1 MPDLRKSDLETLR
14 KVLSVYHPKWARTLS
29 PGKSLP
35 IHQQNNMQK
44 YLDGVSRGLDLFVP
58 ASNPAF
64 GVSERGGDAVVAY
77 FRRPGRVGQRP
88 SYVMIDV
95 SGFTKLLTFLTDRFG
110 KQEAGDIM
118 NMSILNRYCLNRMG
132 TLIACYGRAGV
143 SEDSQPSADALK
155 SAIAFR
161 SILGTITLEVRQE
174 LSRKLAGKPHQD
186 QIRKFIRGL
195 EIKASAGVVQ
205 GRSHGRSEFYG
216 TVSQSRITWGRSARH
231 LAGSEKVGGSDDK
244 VHERLAE
251 VKGVGFDDASS
262 RGMDQLL
269 ATGWL
274 HPADYRTARFGEF
287 TKLVLTP
294 RGMKR
299 IAERTWDEIGH
310 FERTCKSAESAEAET
325 SLARI
330 ARSIERSAPY
340 LQGGELVQQVVRGLG
355 ADARLSNLF
364 DEHSSR
370 VHETGILFVNLSIS
384 SGGLLGDLSDT
395 IHRVMTRYGLV
406 YKFNIFPMGDF
417 NLMASLGLE
426 VAGAPETERFYTEV
440 LWQCWQDLLEDT
452 GRNFGKRVRLRAGLS
467 VGQCLQGPVGDNL
480 LHNELT
486 IIGPDCNLAARLV
499 ARALVRKEPPG
510 SLLAARNSYVR
521 VEHLITPVDPF
532 EHAELKG
539 FREPVPL
546 YSLSG
551 REQQESAVELAARL
565 RRFPL
570 VTDTGAVLDGGGG
583 SGSGSGKDTGGDKL
597 LAAAHAFVSDFGG
610 KSKQVNRMLGF
621 YGPPGLGKTRRLAEI
636 MHTCAEDGWRVL
648 WAECMSYYQGTG
660 GERDNGGEDDLAVP
674 FQSFIKV
681 LNGQVLG
688 ITGNDT
694 AEDALAKLYQ
704 VSRHLQGTGAG
715 ESELAVLASF
725 LGLEP
730 GGDDELL
737 SSLSP
742 QERRN
747 VFFEQ
752 VAALIEALIA
762 SHGKRLLLV
771 IDDLQW
777 ADSGSM
783 SLLEFL
789 MSRVGGGLLFCAA
802 ARDRQR
808 LEKLVDDG
816 GGGGRTGFML
826 LEAKPLARKG
836 VRALARQALG
846 VASDESLP
854 AALDS
859 RLGELE
865 NNPLF
870 ITEFCRKLL
879 SSEVL
884 FVRDGRV
891 VRFDRAAFDTM
902 SVPNRVQSVIEEL
915 INSLPRRE
923 FDLIRNGSVLG
934 NELRCRDVA
943 EVNSSESTAAPA
955 PEAVQQSLHA
965 LAGRQVLEIEIDSA
979 ADSVYR
985 FSRALIGQSLYQGIT
1000 PSQRK
1005 RLHAVAARIWERGAE
1020 ETLEKNLNCALH
1032 YELAE
1037 LPQKGAEFHLSAGR
1051 MAGELFENKRAVG
1064 LLNRVERFLE
1074 EHRLD
1079 GAARMRL
1086 RMHESRCGIGL
1097 ALGSYEQALEDSAGL
1112 KKTAGRLKLPAKKA
1126 RAELLAGSTYL
1137 TRATADDFSQSL
1149 SRFSRAE
1156 KLADGFP
1163 LLVLEARNGQSRV
1176 LLEIGDIEKTEKMTL
1191 SALEGFDTVGADR
1204 DDPRTIILRARMI
1217 RTLATVR
1224 MRLGRSKQGVE
1235 TAGQALEMIAAAGD
1249 GPEFMPVKAQLLNT
1263 RAICLSM
1270 AFRLQEALQTFY
1282 QARSLARKVGDV
1294 NLQLLILNNMSVTLN
1309 DSGENTKA
1317 LDLLVSN
1324 YDTIHK
1330 LAGESR
1336 ALAGFE
1342 FNIGES
1348 YHFMGDPV
1356 RAEKHYRRALE
1367 ITERI
1372 SSRQFGV
1379 NVMYNLGE
1387 ALRDQDKNEEAR
1399 QVLERGAEMARG
1411 HGYRQQLLDMENIL
1425 GEMDMAGGNL
1435 EAASKRHRSAIS
1447 IARELNDDFGIGWS
1461 LRNLAEDLLKMGGD
1475 SNRLEA
1481 GKLLAESLEF
1491 CRKAGQPENLVV
1503 TLVSLLDNWD
1513 GLGLAADFRA
1523 GVLEELGALARK
1535 VKSKKYLEIY
1545 RKHGGTKQ
1553 E

>member
-1 MPDLRKSDLETLR
+1 MPVLRKSDLATLR
-14 KVLSVYHPKWARTLS
+14 KILSVYHPDWGRALTPEK
-29 PGKSLP
+29 LP
-35 IHQQNNMQK
+35 SAKQQQKLEK
-44 YLDGVSRGLDLFVP
+44 YLAGVSRGLSLFVP

-77 FRRPGRVGQRP
+77 FKRPGRVGQLP

-132 TLIACYGRAGV
+132 ILIACYGQDGV
-143 SEDSQPSADALK
+143 REDTLPAADALK

-161 SILGTITLEVRQE
+161 SILGTITTEVRGE

-186 QIRKFIRGL
+186 QIRKFIKEL
-195 EIKASAGVVQ
+195 EIKASAGVVEGQ
-205 GRSHGRSEFYG
+205 SRGRSEFYG
-216 TVSQSRITWGRSARH
+216 SASQSRITWGRSARH

-244 VHERLAE
+244 VHERMAE
-251 VKGVGFDDASS
+251 VKGVGFDDASGS
-262 RGMDQLL
+262 GIEELL
-269 ATGWL
+269 TTGWL
-274 HPADYRTARFGEF
+274 RRGDYHTRRFGEF

-294 RGMKR
+294 GGMDR
-299 IAERTWDEIGH
+299 IAERTWDDISR
-310 FERTCKSAESAEAET
+310 FEQSSNVAQLDQGTESISE
-325 SLARI
+325 I

-355 ADARLSNLF
+355 PGASLSNLF

-370 VHETGILFVNLSIS
+370 VHETGILFVNVSVS
-384 SGGLLGDLSDT
+384 SGSLLGELSDT

-426 VAGAPETERFYTEV
+426 LAGAPETERFYTEV
-440 LWQCWQDLLEDT
+440 LWQCWQDLLDDT

-510 SLLAARNSYVR
+510 SLFAARGSYVR
-521 VEHLITPVDPF
+521 VEHLISPVEPF

-539 FREPVPL
+539 FGEPVPL
-546 YSLSG
+546 YSLTG
-551 REQQESAVELAARL
+551 REEQESVVELAARL

-570 VTDTGAVLDGGGG
+570 VTDKGVVLSGGG
-583 SGSGSGKDTGGDKL
+583 DTGGDKL
-597 LAAAHAFVSDFGG
+597 LTAARAFVDDFGG
-610 KSKQVNRMLGF
+610 RSKQVNRMLGF
-621 YGPPGLGKTRRLAEI
+621 YGSPGLGKTRRLAEI
-636 MHTCAEDGWRVL
+636 MHICAEAGWRML
-648 WAECMSYYQGTG
+648 WAECNSYYQGT
-660 GERDNGGEDDLAVP
+660 EENRDNGLEKDMAVP
-674 FQSFIKV
+674 FQPFIKV
-681 LNGQVLG
+681 LNSQVFG
-688 ITGNDT
+688 ITGNDS
-694 AEDALAKLYQ
+694 AADAQAKMLE
-704 VSRHLQGTGAG
+704 VSHSLRGTGAG
-715 ESELAVLASF
+715 ERELAVLASF
-725 LGLEP
+725 LGLNSD
-730 GGDDELL
+730 GDDQLL
-737 SSLSP
+737 ASLSP
-742 QERRN
+742 EERRN

-752 VAALIEALIA
+752 VAELFEALIA
-762 SHGKRLLLV
+762 AHGKRLLLV

-777 ADSGSM
+777 ADKSSM
-783 SLLEFL
+783 SLLEYL
-789 MSRVGGGLLFCAA
+789 MSRVGGGLMFCAA
-802 ARDRQR
+802 ARGKQC
-808 LEKLVDDG
+808 LETLVDEN

-826 LEAKPLARKG
+826 LEASTLARKG
-836 VRALARQALG
+836 VRALTREALG
-846 VASDESLP
+846 VSADESLP
-854 AALDS
+854 AELES

-879 SSEVL
+879 DNEVL
-884 FVRDGRV
+884 FVRDGKFA
-891 VRFDRAAFDTM
+891 RFDRAAFATL

-934 NELRCRDVA
+934 NVLRCRDVA
-943 EVNSSESTAAPA
+943 EVNSNESAAALA
-955 PEAVQQSLHA
+955 PEQVQQSLHA
-965 LAGRQVLEIEIDSA
+965 LAGRQVLEIEVDSA
-979 ADSVYR
+979 ANSVYR
-985 FSRALIGQSLYQGIT
+985 FSRALIGLSLYQGIT

-1005 RLHAVAARIWERGAE
+1005 RLHAVAARIWERGGE
-1020 ETLEKNLNCALH
+1020 ETLETKLNCAMH

-1037 LPQKGAEFHLSAGR
+1037 LPQKGAEFHLSAGQ
-1051 MAGELFENKRAVG
+1051 MAGELFENERAVS
-1064 LLNRVERFLE
+1064 LLGRVERFLE

-1079 GAARMRL
+1079 GAGGMRL
-1086 RMHESRCGIGL
+1086 QMHESRCRIAL
-1097 ALGSYEQALEDSAGL
+1097 ALGSYEQALADSAGL
-1112 KKTAGRLKLPAKKA
+1112 KKSAGRLKLPEKKA
-1126 RAELLAGSTYL
+1126 QAELLAGSTYL
-1137 TRATADDFSQSL
+1137 TRATADDFRQSL
-1149 SRFSRAE
+1149 TRFNRAE
-1156 KLADGFP
+1156 KLSQGFP
-1163 LLVLEARNGQSRV
+1163 LLVLEARNGKSRV
-1176 LLEIGDIEKTEKMTL
+1176 LLETGDIKKTEKMTL
-1191 SALEGFDTVGADR
+1191 GALEGFDDVGADL
-1204 DDPRTIILRARMI
+1204 DDPRTIIMRARMT

-1235 TAGQALEMIAAAGD
+1235 TADQALDMIAAAGD
-1249 GPEFMPVKAQLLNT
+1249 GAEFMPVKAQLLNT

-1270 AFRLQEALQTFY
+1270 AFRLPEALQTYY

-1348 YHFMGDPV
+1348 YHFMGDPT
-1356 RAEKHYRRALE
+1356 RAEKHYRSALE

-1399 QVLERGAEMARG
+1399 RMLEQGASMARS
-1411 HGYRQQLLDMENIL
+1411 HGYRQQLLDLENIL
-1425 GEMDMAGGNL
+1425 GEMDMAAGNL
-1435 EAASKRHRSAIS
+1435 DAASERHRSAIG

-1461 LRNLAEDLLKMGGD
+1461 LRNLAEDLLKIGGG
-1475 SNRLEA
+1475 SNQLEA
-1481 GKLLAESLEF
+1481 GKLLEESLEF
-1491 CRKAGQPENLVV
+1491 CRKAGQPENLAV
-1503 TLVSLLDNWD
+1503 TLASLLDNWH
-1513 GLGLAADFRA
+1513 GLGLPADFRTR
-1523 GVLEELGALARK
+1523 VLEELGALAKK
-1535 VKSKKYLEIY
+1535 VNSKKYLEIY
-1545 RKHGGTKQ
+1545 RKHSGNSQ
-1553 E
+1553 D

>member
-1 MPDLRKSDLETLR
+1 MPDLNKSDLAMLR
-14 KVLSVYHPKWARTLS
+14 KVLSVYHPEWARSLS
-29 PGKSLP
+29 SGKAPSLK
-35 IHQQNNMQK
+35 QQKNLQK
-44 YLDGVSRGLDLFVP
+44 YLAGVGRGLSLFVP
-58 ASNPAF
+58 ASHPAY
-64 GVSERGGDAVVAY
+64 GVTERGGDAVVAY
-77 FRRPGRVGQRP
+77 FKRPGRPGLKP

-132 TLIACYGRAGV
+132 ALIACYGEAGAG
-143 SEDSQPSADALK
+143 EDTDPAADALK

-161 SILGTITLEVRQE
+161 SILGTITTEVRTE

-205 GRSHGRSEFYG
+205 GQSHGRSEFYG
-216 TVSQSRITWGRSARH
+216 SGSRSRITWGHSARH

-244 VHERLAE
+244 VDEKLAE
-251 VKGVGFDDASS
+251 VKGVGFDNSSAS
-262 RGMDQLL
+262 GMEQLL

-274 HPADYRTARFGEF
+274 RPSDYRTRRFGEF

-294 RGMKR
+294 RGMSR
-299 IAERTWDEIGH
+299 LAGRTWDDIGR
-310 FERTCKSAESAEAET
+310 FESSIENGAPDGQVQ
-325 SLARI
+325 SLGDI
-330 ARSIERSAPY
+330 ARSLEHSAPY
-340 LQGGELVQQVVRGLG
+340 LQGGELVQQVIRGLG
-355 ADARLSNLF
+355 PDARLSNLF

-370 VHETGILFVNLSIS
+370 VHETGILFVNFSVS
-384 SGGLLGDLSDT
+384 SGAFLDDLSDT
-395 IHRVMTRYGLV
+395 IHRVMTRYGLI

-426 VAGAPETERFYTEV
+426 VAGAPETERLYTEV

-452 GRNFGKRVRLRAGLS
+452 GRGFGKRVRLRAGLS
-467 VGQCLQGPVGDNL
+467 VGQCLQGPVGDNF

-510 SLLAARNSYVR
+510 SLLAARPSYVS
-521 VEHLITPVDPF
+521 VEHLVTPVDPY
-532 EHAELKG
+532 ELAEFKG

-546 YSLSG
+546 YSLTG
-551 REQQESAVELAARL
+551 RQEQESAVELAERL
-565 RRFPL
+565 RRLPL
-570 VTDTGAVLDGGGG
+570 VTDTGEVLDGGGG
-583 SGSGSGKDTGGDKL
+583 GGIGTGGDKL
-597 LAAAHAFVSDFGG
+597 LAAAKAFVSDFGG
-610 KSKQVNRMLGF
+610 QSRQVNRMLGF
-621 YGPPGLGKTRRLAEI
+621 YGLPGLGKTRRLAEI

-648 WAECMSYYQGTG
+648 WSECVSYYQDTGDGTNEG
-660 GERDNGGEDDLAVP
+660 RAEDMAVP
-674 FQSFIKV
+674 FHPFIKV
-681 LNGQVLG
+681 LNGQVFG
-688 ITGNDT
+688 IAGNDSV
-694 AEDALAKLYQ
+694 ADAQTKLRS
-704 VSRHLQGTGAG
+704 VSHGLRGTGAG
-715 ESELAVLASF
+715 ERELAVMASF
-725 LGLEP
+725 LGLDS
-730 GGDDELL
+730 GKGDELL
-737 SSLSP
+737 ESLSP
-742 QERRN
+742 EERRN

-752 VAALIEALIA
+752 VASLFEALITA
-762 SHGKRLLLV
+762 HGKRLLLV

-783 SLLEFL
+783 KLLSFL
-789 MSRVGGGLLFCAA
+789 MGRVGGGLLFCAA
-802 ARDRQR
+802 ARDKER
-808 LEKLVDDG
+808 LESMVDEG
-816 GGGGRTGFML
+816 GGGGKTGFML
-826 LEAKPLARKG
+826 LEARPQSRKG
-836 VRALARQALG
+836 VRALARVALG
-846 VASDESLP
+846 VSMDESLP
-854 AALDS
+854 AELDR

-879 SSEVL
+879 DSEVM

-891 VRFDRAAFDTM
+891 ARFDSPSFATM

-915 INSLPRRE
+915 INSLPRRD

-943 EVNSSESTAAPA
+943 EINSSESAAA
-955 PEAVQQSLHA
+955 FTPEDVQQNLHA
-965 LAGRQVLEIEIDSA
+965 LAGRQVLEIELDSGA
-979 ADSVYR
+979 NSVYR

-1020 ETLEKNLNCALH
+1020 DTLEKNLNCALH

-1037 LPQKGAEFHLSAGR
+1037 LPQKGAEFHLSAGC
-1051 MAGELFENKRAVG
+1051 MAGEVFENEKAVS
-1064 LLNRVERFLE
+1064 LLGRVERFLD

-1079 GAARMRL
+1079 EAARMRL
-1086 RMHESRCGIGL
+1086 RMHESRCKIAL
-1097 ALGSYEQALEDSAGL
+1097 ALGSYEQALADSAGL
-1112 KKTAGRLKLPAKKA
+1112 RKTAGRLKLPEKKA
-1126 RAELLAGSTYL
+1126 RAELLAGRTYL
-1137 TRATADDFSQSL
+1137 TRATQDDFGL
-1149 SRFSRAE
+1149 ALARYGRAE
-1156 KLADGFP
+1156 KLAAELP
-1163 LLVLEARNGQSRV
+1163 LLLLEARNGKSRV
-1176 LLEIGDIEKTEKMTL
+1176 LLETGDIEKTEKMTL
-1191 SALEGFDTVGADR
+1191 GALDGFETVGADM

-1224 MRLGRSKQGVE
+1224 MRLGRSKEGVE
-1235 TAGQALEMIAAAGD
+1235 TAGQALAMIAEAGD

-1263 RAICLSM
+1263 KAICLSM
-1270 AFRLQEALQTFY
+1270 AFSLTDALKTFY

-1294 NLQLLILNNMSVTLN
+1294 NLQLLIMNNMSVTLN

-1336 ALAGFE
+1336 GLAGFE

-1348 YHFMGDPV
+1348 YHFMGDPA

-1387 ALRDQDKNEEAR
+1387 ALRDQENNDEAR
-1399 QVLERGAEMARG
+1399 RVLEQGEKIARR
-1411 HGYRQQLLDMENIL
+1411 HGYRQQLLDLENIL
-1425 GEMDMAGGNL
+1425 GEMDMADGDLDQAG
-1435 EAASKRHRSAIS
+1435 KRHRSAITT
-1447 IARELNDDFGIGWS
+1447 ARELNDDFGIGWS
-1461 LRNLAEDLLKMGGD
+1461 LRNLAGDLLKMGGK
-1475 SNRLEA
+1475 SNQREA
-1481 GKLLAESLEF
+1481 GALLEESLEF
-1491 CRKAGQPENLVV
+1491 CRKAGQPENLIV
-1503 TLVSLLDNWD
+1503 TLVSVLDNWD
-1513 GLGLAADFRA
+1513 VLGLKKDFH
-1523 GVLEELGALARK
+1523 GQVLEELGALARK
-1535 VKSKKYLEIY
+1535 TNSKKYLEIY
-1545 RKHGGTKQ
+1545 RKHGGKKQ
-1553 E
+1553 D